1 MIIHLIEAR
10 VSYNKLDEQKGY
22 IKKVWERYLLNDI
35 SLAAVENRIVEI
47 VSPLS
52 YDGEVSVDAL
62 SHTKYSEVI
71 GLEDSSE
78 TDLWFYVK
86 VYYITVDAKTH
97 REKREPV
104 NFLVRAASP
113 HEASVKV
120 TDSLKDCMTDY
131 KIDRLVEM
139 AYADVFLEDSVD

>member
-1 MIIHLIEAR
+1 MIIHLIEAK

-35 SLAAVENRIVEI
+35 SLAAVESRIVEI
-47 VSPLS
+47 VSPFS

-62 SHTKYSEVI
+62 SHTKYSEVL

-86 VYYITVDAKTH
+86 VYYITVDVKTH

-120 TDSLKDCMTDY
+120 TDSLKECMTDY

-139 AYADVFLEDSVD
+139 PYADVFLEDSVD